1 MTQTETDQETTV
13 CRSPIDGR
21 VLGYSPITSPDELI
35 GIIERA
41 NVAQRSW
48 AETPIEE
55 RALYMLHVK
64 DYLVEHADDIAETI
78 HWDNGKTKID
88 AMTTEVLAS
97 AIAVNY
103 YIKNAKRFLKPEKL
117 RAGNIILSY
126 KRSKIYR
133 VPFGVIG
140 IISPWNYPFTI
151 PFHEVVIALLSGNAV
166 VLKTATDTQMVGR
179 KLEECIQSAGLP
191 DGVFNYI
198 NMSGSLAGKTM
209 LENGIDKLFF
219 TGGTDTGSKIMQKAG
234 ETLTPVSLE
243 LGSNDAM
250 IVCDDADLERAAGG
264 AAWAGLQNSG
274 QSCGGVER
282 IYVHESVYDQF
293 LDILKSQVE
302 LMQIAGEDDLFDDL
316 GAMTTSE
323 QMQIVCSQLEDA
335 LDGGATIYAESERP
349 PKDGGENYFPAMILT
364 NVTHDMS
371 IMKEET
377 FGPIIGVMKYHTID
391 EAIQWTNDSN
401 LGLTSSIWSRDQRK
415 AEQIARHIESG
426 AVLIN
431 DHLMSHGMAET
442 PWGGFKQS
450 GIGRTHGKLGFHEM
464 TESQVIIRDNLPF
477 VKRDLWWHP
486 YSPELYKQLKALVS
500 LLYGKKFGERIKA
513 LGTVLKAVPRM
524 FKRKV

>member
-1 MTQTETDQETTV
+1 MTETDTQLDATI

-21 VLGYSPITSPDELI
+21 ILGYSPLTSAEELI
-35 GIIERA
+35 DIIQRA
-41 NVAQRSW
+41 KVAQRSW
-48 AETPIEE
+48 VETPVAN
-55 RALYMLHVK
+55 RARYILRIR
-64 DYLVEHADDIAETI
+64 DFLVEHADDIAETI
-78 HWDNGKTKID
+78 HWDNGKTQID
-88 AMTTEVLAS
+88 AITTEVLAS
-97 AIAVNY
+97 AIVVNY
-103 YIKNAKRFLKPEKL
+103 YAKNANRFLKPQKL
-117 RAGNIILSY
+117 RAGNIILSN

-151 PFHEVVIALLSGNAV
+151 PFHEVIIGLLSGNAV

-250 IVCDDADLERAAGG
+250 IVCEDADLERAAGG

-282 IYVHESVYDQF
+282 IYVSEKIYDQF
-293 LDILKSQVE
+293 MEILKSHVE
-302 LMQIAGEDDLFDDL
+302 SMQIAGNDGMNDDL

-323 QMQIVCSQLEDA
+323 QMQIVCAQLEDA
-335 LDGGATIYAESERP
+335 LDRGATIYAESQKP
-349 PKDGGENYFPAMILT
+349 PKNGGENYFPAMILT
-364 NVTHDMS
+364 NVNHEMS
-371 IMKEET
+371 IMRKET
-377 FGPIIGVMKYHTID
+377 FGPIIGVMKYQNID
-391 EAIQWTNDSN
+391 EAIEWTNDSN
-401 LGLTSSIWSRDQRK
+401 LGLTSSVWSRDQKK
-415 AEQIARHIESG
+415 AEWIARNLECG

-450 GIGRTHGKLGFHEM
+450 GIGRTHGKFGFDEM
-464 TESQVIIRDNLPF
+464 TQPQVIIRDNLPF

-486 YSPELYKQLKALVS
+486 YSAKLYKQLKALLI
-500 LLYGKKFGERIKA
+500 LLYGKKFGARLRA

-524 FKRKV
+524 FKRKG